1 MLLLL
6 FWLALGVLSLCSFF
20 CPWLSAL
27 FNGVCL
33 SGFHPSQF
41 LEISRT
47 FDFAKKKIK
56 KKIQQL
62 LEKNS
67 RIIAKAENYS
77 KKNSNYCQNDK
88 GTTIYSGLFVKL
100 ARECN
105 NLVVHL
111 TRRPFFGVSRN
122 QISNPENI
130 SSSSSEM

>member
-1 MLLLL
+1 ML
-6 FWLALGVLSLCSFF
+6 
-20 CPWLSAL
+20 L

-33 SGFHPSQF
+33 SGFHSSQF

-56 KKIQQL
+56 KIHSTIILKKI
-62 LEKNS
+62 S

-77 KKNSNYCQNDK
+77 KNNSNYCQNDK
-88 GTTIYSGLFVKL
+88 GTTIYSGLLVKL

-111 TRRPFFGVSRN
+111 TRRPFFWGGCLGIKS
-122 QISNPENI
+122 
-130 SSSSSEM
+130 